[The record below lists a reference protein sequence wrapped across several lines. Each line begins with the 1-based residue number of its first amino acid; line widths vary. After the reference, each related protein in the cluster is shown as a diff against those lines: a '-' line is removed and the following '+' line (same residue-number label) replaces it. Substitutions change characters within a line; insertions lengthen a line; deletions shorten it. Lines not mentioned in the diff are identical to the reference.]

1 MAFQTRL
8 VIGGFAHLNSVPLGA
23 DNPVVMQT
31 MWKDPLR
38 PDALLDKGGVVKRI
52 ELLGEIGCGLLR
64 FAVPDLESAEIVGA
78 LAEQVPMPLVADIHF
93 DYKIALRCLDFPI
106 AKIRINP
113 GNIGSVEKTARVLDK
128 CAEKK
133 VPIRIGLNAGSLPRD
148 LQESVRAG
156 KLRAAKALFCAA
168 ERELAIFDRHG
179 FYDVVVSM
187 KASSVR
193 ETIEVN
199 ELFAERYTLPLHI
212 GVTEA
217 GPLIAGVARSSA
229 ALFSLLSRGIGATVR
244 VSLSD
249 TMENEII
256 AAKEI
261 LLAADR
267 VEGVRI
273 ISCPRCGRC
282 GFDTHAFAQ
291 RWQTACMKI
300 KKNLTVAI
308 MGCAVNGP
316 GEARSADL
324 GITGTGTKIIIF
336 KRGQLI
342 KTVDKDEADAAF
354 GAELAALAK

>member
-1 MAFQTRL
+1 
-8 VIGGFAHLNSVPLGA
+8 
-23 DNPVVMQT
+23 
-31 MWKDPLR
+31 MWKEPLDP
-38 PDALLDKGGVVKRI
+38 ALLSGGAELSACIDRI
-52 ELLGEIGCGLLR
+52 EKLAAIGCRLLR
-64 FAVPDLESAEIVGA
+64 FAVPDLESAERVGA
-78 LAEQVPMPLVADIHF
+78 LAARTPMPLVADIHF
-93 DYKIALRCLDFPI
+93 DYKIALRVLDFPL

-113 GNIGSVEKTARVLDK
+113 GNIGSPEKTARVLDK

-148 LQESVRAG
+148 LQESRRRDE
-156 KLRAAKALFCAA
+156 LSAAEALFRAA

-199 ELFAERYTLPLHI
+199 ELFAARYDLPLHI

-229 ALFSLLSRGIGATVR
+229 ALFSLLSRGIGATLR

-267 VEGVRI
+267 IAGVRI
-273 ISCPRCGRC
+273 ISCPRCGRY
-282 GFDTHAFAQ
+282 GFDTHAFVQ
-291 RWQTACMKI
+291 RWQDACMKI
-300 KKNLTVAI
+300 QKNLTVAI

-316 GEARSADL
+316 GEAREADL
-324 GITGTGTKIIIF
+324 GITGTGNKIIIF
-336 KRGQLI
+336 KRGKLV
-342 KTVDKDEADAAF
+342 KTVDKAEADEAFAT
-354 GAELAALAK
+354 ELAALTKRPN

>member
-1 MAFQTRL
+1 
-8 VIGGFAHLNSVPLGA
+8 
-23 DNPVVMQT
+23 MQT
-31 MWKDPLR
+31 MWKDALCR
-38 PDALLDKGGVVKRI
+38 CALLGGAYIKRI
-52 ELLGEIGCGLLR
+52 ERLGEMGCGLLR
-64 FAVPDLESAEIVGA
+64 FAVPDMESAELCGA
-78 LAEQVPMPLVADIHF
+78 LAARVSMPLVADIHF

-113 GNIGSVEKTARVLDK
+113 GNIGSVEKTARVLEK

-148 LQESVRAG
+148 LQEE
-156 KLRAAKALFCAA
+156 LRRGRLRTAEALFRAA

-179 FYDVVVSM
+179 FYDVIVSM

-199 ELFAERYTLPLHI
+199 ELFAARSEVPLHI

-229 ALFSLLSRGIGATVR
+229 ALFSLLSCGIGATLR

-267 VEGVRI
+267 TEGVRI

-282 GFDTHAFAQ
+282 AFDTHSFAQ
-291 RWQTACMKI
+291 KWYSACMKI

-316 GEARSADL
+316 GEARGADL

-336 KRGQLI
+336 KRGKLI
-342 KTVDKDEADAAF
+342 KTVEKDEADAAF
-354 GAELAALAK
+354 GAELRRLAE